1 MAEQTTIKVP
11 VDLRDEI
18 KVIAQQR
25 GESMPSIIEE
35 MLELYREE
43 MRMRRLENQVR
54 ATPPEKIESYI
65 AETAEWDKAY
75 DW

>member
-43 MRMRRLENQVR
+43 IRMRRLESQVR
-54 ATPPEKIESYI
+54 ETTPEQMESYI
-65 AETAEWDKAY
+65 AETAEWDMAY
-75 DW
+75 GW

>member
-1 MAEQTTIKVP
+1 
-11 VDLRDEI
+11 
-18 KVIAQQR
+18 
-25 GESMPSIIEE
+25 MPSIIEE

-43 MRMRRLENQVR
+43 MRMRRLENQVQ
-54 ATPPEKIESYI
+54 ATPPEQIESYI

>member
-54 ATPPEKIESYI
+54 ATPPEQMGSYI